1 MKKLLALAVMLGIS
15 VSANAAITPQQA
27 KNIALSSAGGG
38 QVTDFDLERKKSGF
52 YYEVEVKNNGVEYE
66 FKIDV
71 ATGKILQRK
80 VENKVKPGQPVQ
92 PVTPTPAP
100 VVMISVQ
107 QAKQIAL
114 QAVGGGWVTDIE
126 LENKRSAN
134 PYYEV
139 EVRDNLGRE
148 YDVKI
153 NATTGAVISVT
164 PDSNPGTGTVMI
176 SVQQAKQIALQAVG
190 GGWVTDIE
198 LENKRSANP
207 YYDVEVR
214 DNRGREYEV
223 KINATTGAVIS
234 VKRD

>member
-27 KNIALSSAGGG
+27 KNIALYSAGGG
-38 QVTDFDLERKKSGF
+38 QVTDFDLERKRSGF

-71 ATGKILQRK
+71 ATGRILQRK
-80 VENKVKPGQPVQ
+80 VENKVRPGQPVQPVQ

-134 PYYEV
+134 PYYDV
-139 EVRDNLGRE
+139 EVRDNRGRE

-153 NATTGAVISVT
+153 NATTGAVISV
-164 PDSNPGTGTVMI
+164 
-176 SVQQAKQIALQAVG
+176 
-190 GGWVTDIE
+190 
-198 LENKRSANP
+198 
-207 YYDVEVR
+207 
-214 DNRGREYEV
+214 
-223 KINATTGAVIS
+223 
-234 VKRD
+234 KRD